1 MFTLRTATPVITEPL
16 PVPKLNLSGRAPPRG
31 AAVELTHI
39 DTPPNMNTWP
49 LFHNGVA
56 AGLRISPEAT
66 DIDSTWIV
74 FNKPK
79 NTTETA
85 QEHAGFLMALGLNGH
100 LKNLAQLIAY
110 DYLVKSHEMTSVG
123 LLIGLAATQR
133 GTMDTD
139 STKMLSIHIEA
150 LLPPT
155 SMELDIPQNT
165 QVAALLGIGFVYQ
178 GSAHR
183 HITEVLLTE
192 IGRPPGPEMENSVD
206 RESYA
211 LAAGLALGLVT
222 LKQGGHPCA
231 LGDLGVPDMLHYYM
245 VGGNKRP
252 LTGSQKDKYKVPSF
266 QIREGHTVNLD
277 VTAPGA
283 TLALGLMYI
292 GTGNKAIA
300 DWMKAPET
308 QYLFDFVRPDF
319 LMLRIVSRSLILWD
333 EIRPTTDWVE
343 SQVPEAI
350 KPFCLVKPSTEI
362 DIDIDYESVNQAYC
376 NIVGGACFAIG
387 LKYAGSSNEEAFQ
400 TLYHYCRMFT
410 SLTGKSIAELAGKPT
425 IETCLNLVLL
435 SLAMVSLILFF

>member
-1 MFTLRTATPVITEPL
+1 MFTLCTATPVVTEPL
-16 PVPKLNLSGRAPPRG
+16 PVPKLNLTGRAPPRG

-39 DTPPNMNTWP
+39 DTPPNMNLWP

-56 AGLRISPEAT
+56 AGLRISPDAS
-66 DIDSTWIV
+66 DIDSTWIE

-79 NTTETA
+79 STAETA

-100 LKNLAQLIAY
+100 LKNLDILNTY
-110 DYLVKSHEMTSVG
+110 DYLIKFHEMTSVG
-123 LLIGLAATQR
+123 LLIGLAAAQR
-133 GTMDTD
+133 GTMDTA

-155 SMELDIPQNT
+155 SMELDVPQNI
-165 QVAALLGIGFVYQ
+165 QVAALLGIGLVYQ

-222 LKQGGHPCA
+222 LKLGGQPSGLA
-231 LGDLGVPDMLHYYM
+231 DLGVSDMLHYYM
-245 VGGNKRP
+245 VGGNKRSF
-252 LTGSQKDKYKVPSF
+252 TGSQKDKYKVPSF
-266 QIREGHTVNLD
+266 QIREGCTVNLD

-292 GTGNKAIA
+292 GSGNKAVA
-300 DWMKAPET
+300 DWMKPPET

-319 LMLRIVSRSLILWD
+319 LMLRVVSRALILWD
-333 EIRPTTDWVE
+333 DIRSTVDWIE
-343 SQVPEAI
+343 DQVPQAI
-350 KPFCLVKPSTEI
+350 KQYCLVKPST
-362 DIDIDYESVNQAYC
+362 DTDLDVDYEAV
-376 NIVGGACFAIG
+376 
-387 LKYAGSSNEEAFQ
+387 K
-400 TLYHYCRMFT
+400 
-410 SLTGKSIAELAGKPT
+410 
-425 IETCLNLVLL
+425 
-435 SLAMVSLILFF
+435 